1 MDSSQL
7 TRLRQEAANQYLA
20 TSKTVDSSLLTFKK
34 HQLATYAGAAR
45 ITTPAYFNGSPT
57 VNPISYDKGSC
68 PINHSFTSGYTNTT
82 NLSQQES
89 RALERGGAM
98 FYISTNATSAPPP
111 GIMLL
116 SQSTCSTILTSYNN
130 NTPAPGQWKAYGY
143 GEKHF
148 FPKADKNSQSTCC
161 VANKY
166 PHPSG

>member
-34 HQLATYAGAAR
+34 HQLAAYAGAAR
-45 ITTPAYFNGSPT
+45 INTPAYFNGSPT
-57 VNPISYDKGSC
+57 VNPILYDKGSC

-82 NLSQQES
+82 KLSQQES
-89 RALERGGAM
+89 RALEKGGRM
-98 FYISTNATSAPPP
+98 FYISTNATTAPPP
-111 GIMLL
+111 GIILL

-130 NTPAPGQWKAYGY
+130 NTPKPGQCKPHSENHY
-143 GEKHF
+143 
-148 FPKADKNSQSTCC
+148 FPKPDKNSQSTCC

-166 PHPSG
+166 PYPSG